1 MGETAAI
8 TIDRLSK
15 EDLEQVLAIERAS
28 FSMPW
33 SRNLFLAEFR
43 NPDVSLMLAAR
54 SPAAGG
60 RVIGYIVCWIV
71 ADELHILDLATEFPC
86 RRQGIARRLVLA
98 AVKAGNDRRV
108 QRAFLEVRES
118 NRAAL
123 MLYEGLGFVR
133 SLVREGYYDLPVENA
148 VVMSL
153 DHDGIV
159 KASSKPERN
168 ERSDAGDSSRITIG

>member
-8 TIDRLSK
+8 TIDLMRR

-43 NPDVSLMLAAR
+43 NPDVSLKLVAR
-54 SPAAGG
+54 SPAAID
-60 RVIGYIVCWIV
+60 RVIGYIVCWVV
-71 ADELHILDLATEFPC
+71 ADELHILDLATEIPF
-86 RRQGIARRLVLA
+86 RRKGIARQLVLA
-98 AVKAGNDRRV
+98 ALKEGKDRGVR
-108 QRAFLEVRES
+108 RAFLEVRAS
-118 NRAAL
+118 NRAAQ
-123 MLYEGLGFVR
+123 MLYGGLGFIT

-153 DHDGIV
+153 DHQGIM
-159 KASSKPERN
+159 KTCGEA
-168 ERSDAGDSSRITIG
+168 ERSLRSEADDNGRITI